1 MPVTSTRTSSTSE
14 IAITSAEKAV
24 LFEYFP
30 KGITAFDLEM
40 TGLSPLLDKIIE
52 IAAVKLLPD
61 GEVKTFH
68 QLINPLITIPEHT
81 IQFHGL
87 RNEDLKDEPALK
99 IPLKS
104 FLQFIDNSPLLAHNG
119 MFDASFMIVGMHE
132 NGLIAGLSDVFDSC
146 KLSRLIFKSKRSK
159 QLTAPDNNKLSGL
172 ASFYEIKFTHHQ
184 AMDDAIVC
192 LKVFAQ
198 LLLEHKENHSSTP
211 IKDLAFLFKL
221 NSFKQPGEYILP
233 NKIAAIK
240 PWVQSQSVFEMKYK
254 GGSMKGEFR
263 KIKPLSLLALPQ
275 GLVLYAECLVTSINK
290 YFQVK
295 KIQSVRALV
304 PDAANSKEN

>member
-1 MPVTSTRTSSTSE
+1 MPDTPTRTSSSSE
-14 IAITSAEKAV
+14 ITITDDEKAII
-24 LFEYFP
+24 FEYFP
-30 KGITAFDLEM
+30 RGITAFDLEM

-52 IAAVKLLPD
+52 IAAVKLMPD
-61 GEVKTFH
+61 GEVKIFH

-87 RNEDLKDEPALK
+87 RNEDLKDQPALK
-99 IPLKS
+99 VPLKS
-104 FLQFIDNSPLLAHNG
+104 FLQFIDNTPLLAHNG

-132 NGLIAGLSDVFDSC
+132 NGLVAGLSDVFDSC

-159 QLTAPDNNKLSGL
+159 QLTAPENNKLSGL
-172 ASFYEIKFTHHQ
+172 ANFYEIKFTHHQ

-198 LLLEHKENHSSTP
+198 LLIEHKNNHANTP

-221 NSFKQPGEYILP
+221 NSFKQAGEYILP

-240 PWVQSQSVFEMKYK
+240 PWVQAQTTFEMKYK

-263 KIKPLSLLALPQ
+263 KVKPLSLLALPQ
-275 GLVLYAECLVTSINK
+275 GLVLYAECLVTNINK

-295 KIQSVRALV
+295 KVQSVRAIA
-304 PDAANSKEN
+304 DNMDNSKEN